1 MQRFIKIIVVCLL
14 GISGNLNAQ
23 VIKPLQPAL
32 AERVPEFTLLSAPL
46 RINTLKVKAIS
57 SASAASIAPNFIQ
70 PLSQVLPIAQT
81 LAPFSP
87 SRLPFFCRQ
96 EFYFEK
102 KTNIAL
108 RFRLGSLAYANK
120 LEGK

>member
-1 MQRFIKIIVVCLL
+1 VQRFIKIIVVCLL

-23 VIKPLQPAL
+23 VIKPLQTTL
-32 AERVPEFTLLSAPL
+32 AERVPALTLLPAPF
-46 RINTLKVKAIS
+46 RINSPKVKALS
-57 SASAASIAPNFIQ
+57 STSSVSVAPKLVQ
-70 PLSQVLPIAQT
+70 PLSPALPISQT
-81 LAPFSP
+81 LTPFSP

>member
-23 VIKPLQPAL
+23 VIKPLQPNL
-32 AERVPEFTLLSAPL
+32 AGRVPALTLLSAPY
-46 RINTLKVKAIS
+46 RINTPKVKAIS
-57 SASAASIAPNFIQ
+57 STSAVSVAPKFFQ
-70 PLSQVLPIAQT
+70 PPSPALPIAQT